1 MIINKEINGK
11 TMTVSLSGR
20 LDAST
25 APQLETEFKG
35 NLEGISDLTIDMS
48 GIEYISSAGLRVL
61 LSAHKLLMNN
71 HGEMLIKNVG
81 SAIMEVFELT
91 GFDSILNIE

>member
-11 TMTVSLSGR
+11 IMTVSLSGR

-25 APQLETEFKG
+25 APQLEAEFKDS
-35 NLEGISDLTIDMS
+35 LEGISDLTIDMS
-48 GIEYISSAGLRVL
+48 WIEYISSAGLRVL
-61 LSAHKLLMNN
+61 LSANKLMSNQ
-71 HGEMLIKNVG
+71 GVMLIKNV
-81 SAIMEVFELT
+81 SSDIMEIFELT